1 MNSFVSML
9 GLTAES
15 TSLVEDF
22 SPTSTFHASPK
33 TAFTNLLDLAF
44 ALVLHII
51 LFPFK
56 DYSYYRILSII
67 ARISHLTSL
76 KHYCI
81 LETL

>member
-1 MNSFVSML
+1 ML
-9 GLTAES
+9 GLATES

-51 LFPFK
+51 LLF
-56 DYSYYRILSII
+56 YSFSKITATTAYYQL
-67 ARISHLTSL
+67 
-76 KHYCI
+76 
-81 LETL
+81 